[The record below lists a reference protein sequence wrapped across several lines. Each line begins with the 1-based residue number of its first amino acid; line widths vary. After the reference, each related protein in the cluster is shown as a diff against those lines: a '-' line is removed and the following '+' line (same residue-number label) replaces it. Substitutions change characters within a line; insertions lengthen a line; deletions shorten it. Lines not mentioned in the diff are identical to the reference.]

1 MDFEISEEQALL
13 KATLSQYL
21 GQHYDFAARTRAS
34 REEPGYRPEIWS
46 DLADKLGLFTLARS
60 GAGQTDAAVAQMIVM
75 EEVGRALVLEPLA
88 ETLFLGAPLLGSG
101 HEGLLASIEQG
112 QVRLAIAIGEPG
124 MGPDYE
130 DISAAAERT
139 SEGWQLS
146 GRKSVVV
153 GAPWAT
159 HLIVAARTSGEAG
172 DPSGLSLFLV
182 PMDAPGLALHAYPTL
197 DGRRAA
203 DIELNAV
210 ALPADALLGAPDRGL
225 TQLEA
230 LRDRAIAGQA
240 AEAIGLLSKLVADTV
255 DYAKQ
260 RKQFGQIIGSFQALQ
275 HRMVDMHMHVEL
287 TRSAAI
293 YAALKQGAP
302 AEERAMAA
310 SAAKVTLAN
319 ACSFVGQNA
328 VQLHGGMGMTDELPI
343 GHYFKRATVL
353 ENEFGTAGWHL
364 ARHARL
370 SNRDA
375 G

>member
-1 MDFEISEEQALL
+1 MDFELSEEQALL

-34 REEPGYRPEIWS
+34 REEPGYRTEIWS
-46 DLADKLGLFTLARS
+46 DFANKLGLFSLAGS
-60 GAGQTDAAVAQMIVM
+60 GAGQTGDAVAQMIVM

-88 ETLFLGAPLLGSG
+88 ETLFLGAPLLDSNQD
-101 HEGLLASIEQG
+101 GLLDALEQG
-112 QVRLAIAIGEPG
+112 QVRLAIAIGEPA
-124 MGPDYE
+124 MGSDYE
-130 DISAAAERT
+130 DISTAAART
-139 SEGWQLS
+139 AEGWQLS

-159 HLIVAARTSGEAG
+159 HLIVAARTSGEVG
-172 DPSGLSLFLV
+172 DATGLSLFLV
-182 PMDAPGLALHAYPTL
+182 PAETAGLALHAYPTL

-203 DIELNAV
+203 DIDLHAV
-210 ALPADALLGAPDRGL
+210 AVPADALLGAPDQGL
-225 TQLEA
+225 ALLEE
-230 LRDRAIAGQA
+230 LRDRAISGQA
-240 AEAIGLLSKLVADTV
+240 AEAVGLLSKLVADTV

-260 RKQFGQIIGSFQALQ
+260 RKQFGQTIGSFQALQ
-275 HRMVDMHMHVEL
+275 HRMVDMHVHVEL

-293 YAALKQGAP
+293 FAALNLNAP

-310 SAAKVTLAN
+310 SAAKVTFAN
-319 ACSFVGQNA
+319 ACRFVGQNA

-364 ARHARL
+364 TRHARQ
-370 SNRDA
+370 SSRDA